1 MAVKEGASQ
10 GFETICDVGVESWA
24 TWRPKTPE
32 PTLFHLEKTNPEEQQ
47 RLRKRLGIDQA

>member
-10 GFETICDVGVESWA
+10 GFEMICEVDVESWA

-32 PTLFHLEKTNPEEQQ
+32 PTLFPPGENQS
-47 RLRKRLGIDQA
+47 